1 MRKLIKQIL
10 KFGIVGLLAFIIDYG
25 LLYMLTE
32 FLKIHYLISSII
44 SFSVSV
50 IFNYIMSIKWVFDVN
65 KKQGI
70 KDFVVFIVLSIIGLI
85 INSILM
91 YLMVDMIGMYY
102 MIAKLF
108 STVVVMVYN
117 FITRKIF
124 VESSR

>member
-32 FLKIHYLISSII
+32 FLKIHYLISSIV

-50 IFNYIMSIKWVFDVN
+50 IFNYIMSIKWVFDIN

-70 KDFVVFIVLSIIGLI
+70 KDFIVFIVLSIIGLI